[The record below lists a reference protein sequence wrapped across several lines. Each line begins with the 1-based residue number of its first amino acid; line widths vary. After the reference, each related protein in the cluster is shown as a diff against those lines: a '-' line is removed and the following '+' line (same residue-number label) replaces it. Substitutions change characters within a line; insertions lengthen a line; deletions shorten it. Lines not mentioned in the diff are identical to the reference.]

1 MKTNI
6 VINISPK
13 IPCLVKIWFSGY
25 ESDCCWPIKLQDP
38 LKCNISRKNLVMKYI
53 FDMQI
58 NVESFFKLI
67 LSIWTSQTCPKYPK
81 WEVSKSFQYLQR
93 NITHELDFS
102 HADKHKCFLQVD
114 GITLGVRKSGM
125 PKVPRIII

>member
-67 LSIWTSQTCPKYPK
+67 LSIGQARHVQNTQNKKFPNLSNISRETSRMNLIFRMEINTSVFFKLMVSLWLCVSQACLKYP
-81 WEVSKSFQYLQR
+81 E
-93 NITHELDFS
+93 
-102 HADKHKCFLQVD
+102 
-114 GITLGVRKSGM
+114 
-125 PKVPRIII
+125 